1 MNEIIIH
8 SILQMIGAFSILL
21 FIQYQTLNIIDLI
34 KQKYEANKCK

>member
-8 SILQMIGAFSILL
+8 SILQMIGAFSVLY
-21 FIQYQTLNIIDLI
+21 FIQNKTLNIIDLI